1 MGFIQA
7 FAGAISG
14 AFADQWKEY
23 YTVPTGISGTAGVFP
38 AVKSTADA
46 NRAQNVKGSEN
57 VITNGSKIFIPEGF
71 AVVTIENGAITGFCA
86 TAGGFEW
93 SSDEVYSKSF
103 LSGGGLIESIV
114 KNSWERFKYGGVPG
128 VQQLLFFVNL
138 KEIPN
143 NRFGTQSE
151 IYWFDPY
158 FNNAQVGAIT
168 RGSYT
173 LKIVDPI
180 LFIKGFVP
188 VRYLSQNARV
198 FDFQDLENDAT
209 AQLFS
214 EVVGSL
220 SAAFSNYL
228 NDPDATHT
236 MARIQ
241 GDAIGFAKSLSDA
254 VEMNYQWY
262 TQRGLHIVTAALLAI
277 EYDETSKKL
286 LADVRAADAL
296 SGARGNAFLQQ
307 SVARGIQ
314 AAGENPSGGAIGLGM
329 MGMGVG
335 ASTMAAG
342 GFQQPNVPP
351 AFDPVTGQQIPR
363 MQAGMGAM
371 PAPTGPAFDP
381 YTGQPLYQAAAQP
394 APAPVP
400 APAVDPYQE
409 LTKLKGLLDNGIIT
423 QADFDAK
430 KAQLLGL

>member
-7 FAGAISG
+7 FAGAIGGS
-14 AFADQWKEY
+14 FADQWKDFF
-23 YTVPTGISGTAGVFP
+23 TVPTGISGTAGVFP
-38 AVKSTADA
+38 ALKSGTDA
-46 NRAQNVKGSEN
+46 GRGSNVKGSEN
-57 VITNGSKIFIPEGF
+57 IITNGSRIVIPEGF
-71 AVVTIENGAITGFCA
+71 AIITIESGAITGFCA
-86 TAGGFEW
+86 TPGGYEW
-93 SSDEVYSKSF
+93 SSDSVYSKSF
-103 LSGGGLIESIV
+103 LSGGGLIESVV
-114 KNSWERFKYGGVPG
+114 KNSWERFKFGGIPG
-128 VQQLLFFVNL
+128 AQQLAFFVNL

-180 LFIKGFVP
+180 LFVKGFVP
-188 VRYLSQNARV
+188 VQYLSQNARV
-198 FDFQDLENDAT
+198 FDFQDMDNQAA
-209 AQLFS
+209 AQLFN

-228 NDPDATHT
+228 NDPDASHT
-236 MARIQ
+236 MSRIQ
-241 GDAIGFAKSLSDA
+241 GDAIGFAKSLSEA
-254 VEMNYQWY
+254 VEANYQWY
-262 TQRGLHIVTAALLAI
+262 SLRGLHIATAALLAI

-296 SGARGNAFLQQ
+296 AGARGNAFLQQ

-314 AAGENPSGGAIGLGM
+314 AAGENPNGGAIGLGM

-342 GFQQPNVPP
+342 GFQQPYTQP

-363 MQAGMGAM
+363 PQAGVAGM
-371 PAPTGPAFDP
+371 PAPTGPRFDP
-381 YTGQPLYQAAAQP
+381 YTGQPLVQQA
-394 APAPVP
+394 
-400 APAVDPYQE
+400 APAVDPYAE
-409 LTKLKGLLDNGIIT
+409 LTKLKGLLDGGIIT

-430 KAQLLGL
+430 KIQLLGL